1 MKGVIGCVALAL
13 LLVAAGVIFVAVSR
27 LEGRLAD
34 AHEQA
39 ATLQF
44 DQAQQSVDAAVEYSG
59 YTDWVPRLGGEL
71 RQEIRV
77 RQAALQYWQRK
88 YDALVAEQPPAAAN
102 SESLVDLQ
110 LVVANAAFRVGQ
122 AQATTRAEQVEALDD
137 AVARYATV
145 LRNGEWRR
153 DAAFNYEYSARLRD
167 EIAKGRKPA
176 AVANKGETDLG
187 FQGGPAAA
195 VKERFEIYIPLEGG
209 ERSPT
214 GGDAAKAP
222 PGARKG

>member
-1 MKGVIGCVALAL
+1 MKGVIGFVALAL
-13 LLVAAGVIFVAVSR
+13 LLVAAGVIFVSVSR

-44 DQAQQSVDAAVEYSG
+44 DQAQQSVEAATGYAG
-59 YTDWVPRLGGEL
+59 YTDWVPALGDEF

-77 RQAALQYWQRK
+77 RQASLQYWQRQ
-88 YDALVAEQPPAAAN
+88 YDALVAEPPPAAD
-102 SESLVDLQ
+102 SEFLVDLQ
-110 LVVANAAFRVGQ
+110 LVVANAAFRAGQ
-122 AQATTRAEQVEALDD
+122 ARAANRAELLEALDD

-145 LRNGEWRR
+145 LRNGTWRR

-167 EIAKGRKPA
+167 EIAKGRAKAPP
-176 AVANKGETDLG
+176 VSEKEETDLG
-187 FQGGPAAA
+187 IQGGPSPAA
-195 VKERFEIYIPLEGG
+195 KQRFEIYIPLENG
-209 ERSPT
+209 ESSPA